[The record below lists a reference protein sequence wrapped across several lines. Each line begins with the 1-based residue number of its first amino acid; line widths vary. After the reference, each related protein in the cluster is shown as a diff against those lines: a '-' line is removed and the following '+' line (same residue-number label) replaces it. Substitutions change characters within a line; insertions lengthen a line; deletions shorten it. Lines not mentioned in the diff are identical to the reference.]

1 MKQKKKL
8 GMVIS
13 FGFIGLLAGIGT
25 ANAVLRFDSE
35 VQAKEEQPLL
45 TDFIEEHQT
54 EIVQVVSEN
63 IEQQKQSE
71 IVYDGLTLEELTAK
85 LNRVLK
91 STLSGT
97 GNSFATYSL
106 ESGVDPYIAVAIVL
120 EETGCN
126 SGTCSRLVRECNN
139 VGGMKGTNTCGKS
152 AYAGFSS
159 LDEGIKQFIS
169 NLSRNYF
176 ASGLTTPE
184 LINTKY
190 ASSKTWATKVNRYIE
205 KIRAS

>member
-13 FGFIGLLAGIGT
+13 FGFLGLLVGIGT
-25 ANAVLRFDSE
+25 ATAVLRFDSE

-54 EIVQVVSEN
+54 EIVRVVSEN

-71 IVYDGLTLEELTAK
+71 IVYDGLTLDELTEK

-97 GNSFATYSL
+97 GSLFATASL
-106 ESGVDPYIAVAIVL
+106 EAGVDPYIAVAIVL

-126 SGTCSRLVRECNN
+126 SGTCSSLVTACNN
-139 VGGMKGTNTCGKS
+139 VGGMKGTNRCGKS
-152 AYAGFSS
+152 SYAGFSN
-159 LDEGIKQFIS
+159 LEEGIRIFIS
-169 NLSRNYF
+169 NLSKNYF
-176 ASGLTTPE
+176 SVGLNTPE
-184 LINTKY
+184 RINTRY
-190 ASSKTWATKVNRYIE
+190 ASSKTWAAKVNQYIN
-205 KIRAS
+205 KIRAA